1 MFKEIRTAQ
10 PKDCPRLLELL
21 QQICALHSEIRP
33 DLFQNGSSKYTVKS
47 LEKLL
52 DDSTR
57 LTFVAVDEQD
67 SVMGYIFCILIDH
80 TSDSARCS
88 NKELYIDDLCVD
100 AQYRREGIGD
110 ALFKKAVSTAKEL
123 GCHNVTLNVWE
134 GNDSA
139 MRFYEKHGM
148 KIQKREMEIVL

>member
-1 MFKEIRTAQ
+1 MLKAIRTAQ
-10 PKDCPRLLELL
+10 PKDCPRLLDLL

-33 DLFQNGSSKYTVKS
+33 DLFQNGSSKYTVES

-52 DDSTR
+52 DDGTR

-80 TSDSARCS
+80 TPDSARCS

-110 ALFKKAVSTAKEL
+110 ALFKKAVSTAKER

-139 MRFYEKHGM
+139 LRFYEKHGM

>member
-1 MFKEIRTAQ
+1 MLKEIRTAQ
-10 PKDCPRLLELL
+10 PKDCPRLLDLL

-33 DLFQNGSSKYTVKS
+33 DLFQSGSSKYTVES

-80 TSDSARCS
+80 TPDSARCS

-139 MRFYEKHGM
+139 LRFYEKHGM

>member
-67 SVMGYIFCILIDH
+67 GVMGYI
-80 TSDSARCS
+80 
-88 NKELYIDDLCVD
+88 
-100 AQYRREGIGD
+100 
-110 ALFKKAVSTAKEL
+110 
-123 GCHNVTLNVWE
+123 
-134 GNDSA
+134 
-139 MRFYEKHGM
+139 
-148 KIQKREMEIVL
+148 

>member
-1 MFKEIRTAQ
+1 
-10 PKDCPRLLELL
+10 
-21 QQICALHSEIRP
+21 
-33 DLFQNGSSKYTVKS
+33 
-47 LEKLL
+47 
-52 DDSTR
+52 
-57 LTFVAVDEQD
+57 
-67 SVMGYIFCILIDH
+67 MGYIFCILIDH
-80 TSDSARCS
+80 TPDSARCS

-110 ALFKKAVSTAKEL
+110 ALFKKAVSTAKEQ

-139 MRFYEKHGM
+139 LRFYEKHGM

>member
-1 MFKEIRTAQ
+1 MLKAIRTAQ
-10 PKDCPRLLELL
+10 PKDCPRLLDLL

-33 DLFQNGSSKYTVKS
+33 DLFQNGSSKYTVES

-80 TSDSARCS
+80 TLDSARCS

-123 GCHNVTLNVWE
+123 DCHNVTLNVWE

-139 MRFYEKHGM
+139 LRFYEKHGM

>member
-1 MFKEIRTAQ
+1 MLKAIRTAQ
-10 PKDCPRLLELL
+10 PKDCPRLLDLL

-33 DLFQNGSSKYTVKS
+33 DLFQNGSSKYTVES

-80 TSDSARCS
+80 TPDSARCS

-100 AQYRREGIGD
+100 SQYRREGIGD
-110 ALFKKAVSTAKEL
+110 ALFKKAVSTAKER

-139 MRFYEKHGM
+139 LRFYEKHGM

>member
-1 MFKEIRTAQ
+1 MLKAIRTAQ
-10 PKDCPRLLELL
+10 PKDCPRLLDLL

-33 DLFQNGSSKYTVKS
+33 DLFQNGSSKYTVES

-80 TSDSARCS
+80 TQNSARCS

-139 MRFYEKHGM
+139 LRFYEKHGM

>member
-1 MFKEIRTAQ
+1 MLKAIRTAQ
-10 PKDCPRLLELL
+10 PKDCPRLLDLL

-110 ALFKKAVSTAKEL
+110 ALFEKAVSTAKEL
-123 GCHNVTLNVWE
+123 SCHNVTLNVWE

-139 MRFYEKHGM
+139 LRFYEKHGM